1 MVSSHN
7 GILIKTK
14 LTLCLNTIVVIRL
27 RRQGS
32 SINVPTLRRN
42 ALDPAPDPHT
52 TGVSRKRIDN
62 SDAAIHGLS
71 EMWSTGLEIV
81 VTLNH
86 PRHCSF
92 PDASASIRSVAVS
105 IQLRFVKPHPI
116 DRRFAKRAMFLV
128 SEVFVPRPA
137 ERNHFRWWMGNRS
150 CRTLRPKEIGGN

>member
-1 MVSSHN
+1 LVSSHN

-62 SDAAIHGLS
+62 SDAAIHGLPDIS
-71 EMWSTGLEIV
+71 NNVGSVKQFVSRLVLSLQGSGLV
-81 VTLNH
+81 V
-86 PRHCSF
+86 
-92 PDASASIRSVAVS
+92 
-105 IQLRFVKPHPI
+105 LRF
-116 DRRFAKRAMFLV
+116 
-128 SEVFVPRPA
+128 S
-137 ERNHFRWWMGNRS
+137 FRGDGHGS
-150 CRTLRPKEIGGN
+150 PVI